1 VEKDV
6 EFRMLMNNRPSSV
19 VPGPSS
25 SSATGN
31 LSHHQQQQQH
41 WSCEYRSHT
50 LTQLGRLL
58 PDETVLQNVLSEAVS
73 GGSEYGQL
81 IVISSDLFLA
91 NWLHIQ
97 VDDED
102 KNEASGN
109 NSVDAA
115 QKNNHNQFLAILDVD
130 GRPVSGFTRRDFL
143 AWLIHRLVHHN
154 NQQQQTDI
162 NIGGGVQLT
171 TAPLTGQLSFYFFF
185 FFAKNQK
192 KKERNGEIFYIITV
206 MMMMIFF

>member
-25 SSATGN
+25 SSSANTTGN
-31 LSHHQQQQQH
+31 LSHHHHHQQQQQH

-50 LTQLGRLL
+50 LTHLARLL

-81 IVISSDLFLA
+81 IVISADLFRA
-91 NWLHIQ
+91 HWLHI
-97 VDDED
+97 
-102 KNEASGN
+102 EAEK
-109 NSVDAA
+109 DADPA
-115 QKNNHNQFLAILDVD
+115 IQQNNHNTFLAILDVD

-143 AWLIHRLVHHN
+143 AWLIHRLVHHHHHHH

-162 NIGGGVQLT
+162 NSGGVQLT
-171 TAPLTGQLSFYFFF
+171 TAPLTGQKFSLFIFCFGL
-185 FFAKNQK
+185 KVKQ
-192 KKERNGEIFYIITV
+192 ENGEIFLI
-206 MMMMIFF
+206 

>member
-1 VEKDV
+1 
-6 EFRMLMNNRPSSV
+6 MLMNNR
-19 VPGPSS
+19 PSS

-31 LSHHQQQQQH
+31 LSHHQQQQQQH

-81 IVISSDLFLA
+81 IVISSDLFRA
-91 NWLHIQ
+91 NWLNIQ

-115 QKNNHNQFLAILDVD
+115 QKNNHNKFLAILDVD

-154 NQQQQTDI
+154 NQQQQQTDI
-162 NIGGGVQLT
+162 NIDGGVQLT
-171 TAPLTGQLSFYFFF
+171 TAPLTGQLSFFTSFF
-185 FFAKNQK
+185 
-192 KKERNGEIFYIITV
+192 R
-206 MMMMIFF
+206 